1 MPIGMRVSEDDRAD
15 DDVGGPVGGT
25 CAAAGMGLLAGRFSG
40 LTLAA
45 FMGGNGGASA
55 SILGAV
61 MGFALF
67 MLFMGSTLAPVMGDD
82 EGGDDGFLGSTLAA
96 FMGDDE
102 GGALAA
108 AGRFNILLEGTTRFR
123 IETEDPPDSERLYR
137 VAHVRTLDD
146 GEHEGDS
153 PQVQTLRGEVRDLM
167 RQLLSIVAPNR
178 VELFEQQPILQLD
191 DEAFVNTMSQSL
203 DFVSSEKQ
211 ALLEANSVRERYER
225 LTTFM
230 RFRLAE
236 LSSGSASGSG
246 TVQ

>member
-1 MPIGMRVSEDDRAD
+1 MSSESPLVRVPIFPLENVVLFPRVSVPLHIFEPRYRQMTRDALDSERCIGM
-15 DDVGGPVGGT
+15 
-25 CAAAGMGLLAGRFSG
+25 
-40 LTLAA
+40 
-45 FMGGNGGASA
+45 
-55 SILGAV
+55 AV
-61 MGFALF
+61 ARPDQVEAMQQQPALF
-67 MLFMGSTLAPVMGDD
+67 EVGCMGRIEHAEELPG
-82 EGGDDGFLGSTLAA
+82 
-96 FMGDDE
+96 
-102 GGALAA
+102 
-108 AGRFNILLEGTTRFR
+108 GRFNILLEGTTRFR

-146 GEHEGDS
+146 GEREEDS

-211 ALLEANSVRERYER
+211 ALLEANSVCERYER